1 MLKSLFQTVANVALD
16 ICAAK
21 SLQLNNTIA
30 TTREERAKRADQRR
44 TISNVRNAC
53 YLAKRLLK

>member
-1 MLKSLFQTVANVALD
+1 MLKQLVQTIASVALD
-16 ICAAK
+16 VCAAK
-21 SLQLNNTIA
+21 SLQLNATTA
-30 TTREERAKRADQRR
+30 TTREERKQRADQRR